1 MEEINIYHV
10 RMQKEGQVLGYK
22 SLCIVNLNEN
32 QNSKSLE
39 STNWGKE
46 KKIPKCSLFTRVNN
60 RCADELG
67 LQVSSFSIYTSPSSK
82 VTLMSRNHQQ
92 AGNTEEGEEEL
103 RQQSPEQGRPHYY
116 YFHFFRKSRKIP
128 ACL

>member
-1 MEEINIYHV
+1 MEEINTYNV

-22 SLCIVNLNEN
+22 SLCTVNLNEN

-39 STNWGKE
+39 STNLGKE

-60 RCADELG
+60 RCADGLG
-67 LQVSSFSIYTSPSSK
+67 LQASSFSIYTSPSSK

-92 AGNTEEGEEEL
+92 AGKH
-103 RQQSPEQGRPHYY
+103 RGRG
-116 YFHFFRKSRKIP
+116 REIKTTIS
-128 ACL
+128 